1 MPGSLFTQENF
12 ARLDSIILEYKDKQ
26 GALMPVLHEANK
38 LFGCISIDIQER
50 ISKGLD
56 IPLSEI
62 YGVASFYSSFTQEQK
77 GDNVIAVCLGTA
89 CYVKGSQKIID
100 KISKKLNIGV
110 GDTTKDGK
118 FSLVPARCVGACSL
132 APVVT
137 INSDVYGKTQIE
149 DIENILSKYWLR

>member
-1 MPGSLFTQENF
+1 MPASVFTQENF
-12 ARLDSIILEYKDKQ
+12 ARLDLVIAQHKGEQ
-26 GALMPVLHEANK
+26 GALMPVLYEAK
-38 LFGCISIDIQER
+38 KIFGFISIDIQER

-62 YGVASFYSSFTQEQK
+62 YGVASFYSTFSDKQK
-77 GDNVIAVCLGTA
+77 GENIIAVCLGTA

-100 KISKKLNIGV
+100 KISKKLNIEV
-110 GDTTKDGK
+110 GDTTSDGK

-137 INSDVYGKTQIE
+137 INADVYGKAKLD
-149 DIENILSKYWLR
+149 DIDSILSNY

>member
-1 MPGSLFTQENF
+1 MPASVFTQENF
-12 ARLDSIILEYKDKQ
+12 ARLDLIIAQHKGEQ
-26 GALMPVLHEANK
+26 GALMPVLYEAK
-38 LFGCISIDIQER
+38 KIFGFISIDIQER

-62 YGVASFYSSFTQEQK
+62 YGVASFYSTFSDKQK
-77 GDNVIAVCLGTA
+77 GENIIAVCLGTA

-100 KISKKLNIGV
+100 KISKKLNIEV
-110 GDTTKDGK
+110 GDTTSDGK

-137 INSDVYGKTQIE
+137 INADVYGKAKLD
-149 DIENILSKYWLR
+149 DIDSILSNY

>member
-1 MPGSLFTQENF
+1 MPASVFTQENF
-12 ARLDSIILEYKDKQ
+12 ARLDLVIAQHKGEQ
-26 GALMPVLHEANK
+26 GALMPVLYEAK
-38 LFGCISIDIQER
+38 KIFGFISIDIQER

-62 YGVASFYSSFTQEQK
+62 YGVASFYSTFSDKQK
-77 GDNVIAVCLGTA
+77 GENIIAVCLGTA

-100 KISKKLNIGV
+100 KISKKLNIEV
-110 GDTTKDGK
+110 GDTTSDGK

-137 INSDVYGKTQIE
+137 INADAHGKAKLD
-149 DIENILSKYWLR
+149 DIDSILSNY